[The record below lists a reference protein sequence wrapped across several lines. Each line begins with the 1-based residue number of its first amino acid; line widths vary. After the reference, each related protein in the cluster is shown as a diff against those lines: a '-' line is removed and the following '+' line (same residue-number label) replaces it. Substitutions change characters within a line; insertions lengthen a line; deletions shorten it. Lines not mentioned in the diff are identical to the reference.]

1 MCASLA
7 HLLMLLG
14 EKILGTLVLNV
25 IARALAHQNMVVLVL
40 ELVSLATKGPRA
52 RLSKLLFHNPG
63 LL

>member
-25 IARALAHQNMVVLVL
+25 IARALAHQNMVLVL
-40 ELVSLATKGPRA
+40 ELVSLATQGPRA